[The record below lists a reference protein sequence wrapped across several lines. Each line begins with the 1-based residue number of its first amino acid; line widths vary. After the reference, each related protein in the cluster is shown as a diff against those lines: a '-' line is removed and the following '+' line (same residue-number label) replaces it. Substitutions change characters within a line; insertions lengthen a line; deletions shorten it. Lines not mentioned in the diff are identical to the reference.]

1 MFSTVRGHVF
11 RWTLLKDE
19 DAVHQEL
26 GPEAI
31 LEFVR
36 FTESA
41 YTTDNITEALEIKA
55 SHLILRTMHRVYH
68 YIDCK

>member
-11 RWTLLKDE
+11 RWSLLKDE
-19 DAVHQEL
+19 EAVHQEL
-26 GPEAI
+26 EPDAI

-41 YTTDNITEALEIKA
+41 YTTDNITEALETKVWQF
-55 SHLILRTMHRVYH
+55 VYRGYPVH
-68 YIDCK
+68 VMLV